1 MPLKRECHSSR
12 SMSQAVC
19 AGLGIE
25 NATPCRIPFRPHFL
39 LGLSQY
45 HSRLGLCPGRHL
57 GALAAAA
64 ALATACALA
73 AA

>member
-1 MPLKRECHSSR
+1 MLRPAASGFPL
-12 SMSQAVC
+12 
-19 AGLGIE
+19 
-25 NATPCRIPFRPHFL
+25 HFL

-45 HSRLGLCPGRHL
+45 HSRRRRRHCLGLCPGRHL

-64 ALATACALA
+64 ALAAACALA